1 MKLLIALVAAA
12 AIALVVIGSSGCGVA
27 HKIRERISGG
37 PTSTPTLTRTP
48 TPTPTV
54 TPTPTPVPTPTPAI
68 PPNPQGLLR
77 WPAAPISFCVSDGGE
92 GGYVPAS
99 VFVDTVQ
106 RAFDAWG
113 IAWRNDGAC
122 GPPRQDDGVNEIGWG
137 DLSGSASPGGRAYE
151 AGLTQTTASTCTANC
166 NENDKVRLTEADI
179 TIDTAP
185 PREFRSRACLY
196 TTMLHETGHFLGL
209 DHLPAPAVMQAETS
223 GCPDAL
229 TDADRAALLERYG
242 PLVGG

>member
-1 MKLLIALVAAA
+1 MKLLPWVVVGAALALAVIAFSGSRAAHQ
-12 AIALVVIGSSGCGVA
+12 L
-27 HKIRERISGG
+27 RERIIGG
-37 PTSTPTLTRTP
+37 PTSTATA
-48 TPTPTV
+48 TPTV
-54 TPTPTPVPTPTPAI
+54 TPTPTPVPTATPAV

-77 WPAAPISFCVSDGGE
+77 WPTAPVHFCVSDGGE
-92 GGYVPAS
+92 GGYVPAA

-113 IAWRNDGAC
+113 LAWRNDGAC
-122 GPPRQDDGVNEIGWG
+122 GPPRQGDDVNEIGWG
-137 DLSGSASPGGRAYE
+137 DLSASASPGGRVYE

-166 NENDKVRLTEADI
+166 RENDRVRLTEADI
-179 TIDTAP
+179 TVDVAP

-196 TTMLHETGHFLGL
+196 STMLHETGHFLGV

-223 GCPDAL
+223 SCPDTL

-242 PLVGG
+242 ALVGG